1 MVLLEEGKTTTQ
13 AADIKLEP
21 AEAFAAISLIA
32 VAADGIITESE
43 KQGISNIFSRMEL
56 FNNYSEERKKEILN
70 RLLGMI
76 KKKEIKPLFDAAV
89 AKLPKELKETVF
101 AISTDLVLV
110 DGSLAEEEEQLL
122 NELYNALEISE
133 TVANNIIDVMI
144 IKNKG

>member
-1 MVLLEEGKTTTQ
+1 MVLFEQGTTKIQ

-21 AEAFAAISLIA
+21 AEAFAAIALIA
-32 VAADGIITESE
+32 VAADGVITESE

-56 FNNYSEERKKEILN
+56 FSNYSEERKKEILN
-70 RLLGMI
+70 RLLDMI

-89 AKLPKELKETVF
+89 PKLPQELKETVF